1 MKKIKSLLVALIA
14 LVLFGGVTNV
24 KAEGK
29 VKVYMFVAGGCPY
42 CEYEKE
48 YLKSL
53 DSYNVKFEIVEK
65 QLYKDHVD
73 WKPAKD
79 YPLGK
84 AVAEAFL
91 SAGFENASYN
101 GTPFVVIS
109 DLYAAAAYSTEL
121 DKVINEAYEKG
132 DKDVVACYANDGENC
147 LEGADPS
154 IKVDWSLVP
163 EEESEDEAK
172 KVDAI
177 TTVILLLIIGGIAAL
192 ITYNERKKQI
202 VEKEEETKEE
212 KVVKEAK
219 KEVTKKVKPAVKETK
234 KTGAKKEKTPAK
246 KATKKTTKK
255 K

>member
-1 MKKIKSLLVALIA
+1 MKKIKSLLLIA
-14 LVLFGGVTNV
+14 FAFVLFGGITNV
-24 KAEGK
+24 KAAEK
-29 VKVYMFVAGGCPY
+29 VKVYVFEAGGCPY

-48 YLKSL
+48 YLRSL

-65 QLYKDHVD
+65 QLYVDHVD

-84 AVAEAFL
+84 AGAEAFQ

-109 DLYAAAAYSTEL
+109 DLYAAAAYSTNLEE
-121 DKVINEAYEKG
+121 VINVAYEKG

-163 EEESEDEAK
+163 EEDSEDEAK
-172 KVDAI
+172 TVETI
-177 TTVILLLIIGGIAAL
+177 TTIILLLIVGGIIAL
-192 ITYNERKKQI
+192 IVYNEKKSQTI
-202 VEKEEETKEE
+202 
-212 KVVKEAK
+212 AMK
-219 KEVTKKVKPAVKETK
+219 K
-234 KTGAKKEKTPAK
+234 
-246 KATKKTTKK
+246 
-255 K
+255 

>member
-1 MKKIKSLLVALIA
+1 MKKVKGLLLALIA
-14 LVLFGGVTNV
+14 LVLFGGAV
-24 KAEGK
+24 KVNAEEK

-48 YLKSL
+48 YLEGL

-65 QLYKDHVD
+65 QLYVDHVD

-84 AVAEAFL
+84 AVAEAFQ
-91 SAGFENASYN
+91 SAGFANASYQ

-109 DLYAAAAYSTEL
+109 DIYAAAAYSTSLEE
-121 DKVINEAYEKG
+121 VIDQAFLLG
-132 DKDVVACYANDGENC
+132 DQDVVACYENDGENC
-147 LEGADPS
+147 LKGADPS

-163 EEESEDEAK
+163 EEISEDDAK

-177 TTVILLLIIGGIAAL
+177 STVVLLLIIGGIVAL
-192 ITYNERKKQI
+192 VVYSGKKQPKS
-202 VEKEEETKEE
+202 VKKEE
-212 KVVKEAK
+212 KIEKVKES
-219 KEVTKKVKPAVKETK
+219 KPVVKETK
-234 KTGAKKEKTPAK
+234 KAGVKKEKSSAK
-246 KATKKTTKK
+246 KVAKK